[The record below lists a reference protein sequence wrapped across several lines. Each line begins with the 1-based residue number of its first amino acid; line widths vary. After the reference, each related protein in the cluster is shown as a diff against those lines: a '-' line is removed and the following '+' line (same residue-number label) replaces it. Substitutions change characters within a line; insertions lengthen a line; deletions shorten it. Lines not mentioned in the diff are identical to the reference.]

1 MMCSQTAQGLLCKSE
16 RSGSSCCSSSN
27 ISNRSSENN
36 MNGEDIA
43 KEEDIVKVVTPM
55 RSARGLMRRNNSAPM
70 ANKTSSTSSNN
81 RRRFSRSNSNRS
93 NRSSTTST
101 KSNSS
106 DGQRDICYN
115 CEAPISSSSSSQK
128 EVPNNLS
135 STSLSPF
142 TSSTNMT
149 SFDCEYCERTLCG
162 TCITNVPCSGPNCTL
177 SNCIECAENGNGD
190 VLYCTHCGKG
200 YCNDCKSMEYC
211 YCLQSDTCPECHVE
225 MHDYD
230 VETYWRHL
238 PPEFQKLLTSYK
250 CRKTIDVASL
260 AEYWNECVVN
270 LLPNDDEFDLR
281 LYRRNRKARAASLI
295 LAAYY
300 LLKNKEKESVY
311 LILYAALL
319 EEVWNRG
326 ANYLKE
332 LVSSEEEDEDYSDSN
347 SNVAKM
353 LSVHFTSFHAVVEN
367 TVTKS
372 GMVAL
377 LHNQRP
383 SIREKEGRK
392 LFECITYALGQL
404 QKKDKTCTVRIHR
417 GNISHNTVTTPPESL
432 SMNIIASS
440 KDNETKQ
447 KNFVYKDM
455 SLSWWLKVY
464 VIKCMYHKWLT
475 SPVTP
480 STEYYRIVHQ
490 GKTIFLSS
498 AGNKTLQQL
507 GICDGDEIVVE
518 GIVANQIP
526 MEHESSDDVELCQ
539 VCDTLRPTITFDMC
553 MGCEKNACGGCSPNF
568 FDCEYC
574 ERLLCG
580 VCVPEVVCEGTG
592 CDLTNCIECAENGDG
607 DVLFC
612 TNCGEGYCT
621 DCKPMEFC
629 FCLVGDTCPECHS
642 AMHEDD
648 IEYNWQHLPDGMQ
661 AFIADCSSDY
671 PSLRPTPDEFAAF
684 WCESIRFLPQDK
696 DFDVRNHRKTRQA
709 RGSSLILASYH
720 LLMGQD
726 SVAVY
731 LVAYA
736 ALLNEVWNRGPNYIR
751 RTFEDDDKF
760 STGGIDYLAA
770 YCTSFRSLL
779 EHTKTKT
786 SIIAF
791 LHSQV
796 QGVTGHEGKEL
807 FKCMDSGLSRL
818 PKSDMPF
825 ARGMPNVTAEEVA
838 QMSIITANMDIG
850 EKDKRVVCKDIT
862 LGWLIRS
869 YQIQRSYDDWLA
881 NPEMPPSEPTKFFR
895 VVHQGKTLFISSAG
909 KKTLHQLGIS
919 SGDEIIVG
927 GVEVETD
934 ESDQETSK
942 AKKKKNS
949 KKTTKKHKTPSSP
962 SGKKKKKQPKSPP
975 VVVTLTQEQL
985 EQKWRLEH
993 SKSMTPV
1000 FEEIAPCLKD
1010 IRNRLNDMMLKKSK
1024 PKVRILRRKSLKL
1037 EASANSTLPPS
1048 DGSGLG
1054 GKAGKHVY
1062 SVLVGDESNLY
1073 KTSKVL
1079 SRRTAV
1085 TVIDLHGY
1093 TKDEAL
1099 EKLEECLPTWINTA
1113 MREDPFVIPVDI
1125 ICGGGSQILAEVVEM
1140 WIRYNRQVANRPKG
1154 R

>member
-1 MMCSQTAQGLLCKSE
+1 MCSQTAQGLLCKSE

-27 ISNRSSENN
+27 ISVENN
-36 MNGEDIA
+36 INGEDIA

-55 RSARGLMRRNNSAPM
+55 RSARGLMRRSNSAPM
-70 ANKTSSTSSNN
+70 ANKTSSNN
-81 RRRFSRSNSNRS
+81 RRRFSRSNSSIS

-115 CEAPISSSSSSQK
+115 CEAPISSSSSQK
-128 EVPNNLS
+128 VSNDTSS
-135 STSLSPF
+135 STLSPF
-142 TSSTNMT
+142 ISPSMT
-149 SFDCEYCERTLCG
+149 SFDCEYCDRLLCG
-162 TCITNVPCSGPNCTL
+162 TCITNVPCSGNDCTL

-211 YCLQSDTCPECHVE
+211 YCLQSDVCPECHVE

-238 PPEFQKLLTSYK
+238 SPEFQKLLTTYTS
-250 CRKTIDVASL
+250 RKSINVDSL
-260 AEYWNECVVN
+260 AEYWNDCVVN

-300 LLKNKEKESVY
+300 LIKSDKEKESVY

-332 LVSSEEEDEDYSDSN
+332 LVSSEEEGEDDS
-347 SNVAKM
+347 SSSVAKM
-353 LSVHFTSFHAVVEN
+353 LSVHFISFHAVVEN

-372 GMVAL
+372 GMIAL

-392 LFECITYALGQL
+392 LFECITYALGKL
-404 QKKDKTCTVRIHR
+404 QKEDKTCAVRIHT
-417 GNISHNTVTTPPESL
+417 GCTISHDTDTTPQESL

-498 AGNKTLQQL
+498 AGNKTLHQL
-507 GICDGDEIVVE
+507 GICDGDEIVVD

-539 VCDTLRPTITFDMC
+539 VCDTLRPTVTFDMC
-553 MGCEKNACGGCSPNF
+553 MGCEKNACGGCSTTF

-574 ERLLCG
+574 DRLLCG
-580 VCVPEVVCEGTG
+580 GCVPEVLCEGTG

-629 FCLVGDTCPECHS
+629 FCLVGDTCPQCHS
-642 AMHEDD
+642 DMHQDD
-648 IEYNWQHLPDGMQ
+648 IEYNWQHLPNGMQ
-661 AFIADCSSDY
+661 AFIAEYSSTI
-671 PSLRPTPDEFAAF
+671 PTSEQFVAF
-684 WCESIRFLPQDK
+684 WCECCRFLPQDK
-696 DFDVRNHRKTRQA
+696 DFDVRIHRKTRQA
-709 RGSSLILASYH
+709 RAASLILASYH

-726 SVAVY
+726 LVAVY

-736 ALLNEVWNRGPNYIR
+736 ALLNEMWNRGPNYIR
-751 RTFEDDDKF
+751 RIFEDDDT
-760 STGGIDYLAA
+760 SIVDELAT
-770 YCTSFRSLL
+770 YCSSFQSLI
-779 EHTKTKT
+779 EHTKSKT

-796 QGVTGHEGKEL
+796 QGVTGQEGKEL
-807 FKCMDSGLSRL
+807 FKCMDSGLGRL

-825 ARGMPNVTAEEVA
+825 VRYGKRDVTAEEVA
-838 QMSIITANMDIG
+838 QMTIITSNMDSG
-850 EKDKRVVCKDIT
+850 EKDNRVVCKDT
-862 LGWLIRS
+862 SLGWLIRS
-869 YQIQRSYDDWLA
+869 YQIQRSYNDWLA

-909 KKTLHQLGIS
+909 KKSLHQLGIS

-934 ESDQETSK
+934 ESDHETCK

-949 KKTTKKHKTPSSP
+949 KKTTKKQSS
-962 SGKKKKKQPKSPP
+962 KKKKKQPKSPP
-975 VVVTLTQEQL
+975 AVVSLTQEQL

-1037 EASANSTLPPS
+1037 EASSAATLPLS
-1048 DGSGLG
+1048 DSSGLG

-1062 SVLVGDESNLY
+1062 PVLVGDESNLY

-1079 SRRTAV
+1079 SRTAV